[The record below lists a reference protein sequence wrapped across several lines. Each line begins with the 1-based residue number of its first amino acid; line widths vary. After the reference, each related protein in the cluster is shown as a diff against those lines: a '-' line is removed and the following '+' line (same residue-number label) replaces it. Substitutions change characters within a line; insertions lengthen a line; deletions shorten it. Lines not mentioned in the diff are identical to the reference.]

1 MTRSSPSKDPSDLP
15 TQAIVGRIVREHLRP
30 YLPKILLAV
39 LCMGVV
45 AATTAAYA
53 YMVQPILDDIF
64 INRDESRLIY
74 ITIAMLAVFCLKG
87 LADYGQNVIMSR
99 VSMRIVADIRQ
110 RVFDNLIRAD
120 LAFFHDK
127 STGELLAGI
136 MSNVDLMRDAVAKT
150 LTAIAKDV
158 LTLSFLVALMFYQDW
173 KLAFVSFFLFPL
185 AALPTLVIGRKV
197 RRRARRAWSEL
208 EQVTGLMSESFSGIR
223 HIKAYGQEEHEKDR
237 AREKIDE
244 LFLRIFKTLRAKAI
258 LSPVMEILGG
268 IAVAVIVLYGGSQ
281 VIADTTTTGAFFSFL
296 TALLLAY
303 QPLKDLAKLNSNL
316 QEGLAAAQRVFALI
330 DVEPE
335 IRDRDDA
342 VELKPTGGRLNFN
355 DVHFAYGDAPALHGV
370 TIEVPA
376 GKTVALVGP
385 SGAGKSTML
394 NLIPRFYDVVS
405 GSVSIDGTDVR
416 GATLASLRRN
426 IALVSQEVALFNDT
440 VRANIAYGRPD
451 ASDAEIETAAR
462 DAAAHDFIEKL
473 PQGYNTR
480 VGESG
485 VKLSGGQRQR
495 LSIARAILRD
505 APILLLDEATSALDT
520 HSERLV
526 QEALARLAEGR
537 TTLVVAH
544 RLSTVA
550 DADIIYVL
558 DHGKVVEAGSHGEL
572 LARRGAYARMHS
584 LQVID
589 EPDAAAVVAGE

>member
-1 MTRSSPSKDPSDLP
+1 VTLTTSSQPPAHASTK
-15 TQAIVGRIVREHLRP
+15 AIVGRLVREHVRR
-30 YLPKILLAV
+30 YLPQFIAAV

-64 INRDESRLIY
+64 INRDETRLVA
-74 ITIAMLAVFCLKG
+74 IAVAMMVVFALKG
-87 LADYGQNVIMSR
+87 FADYGQSVIMSR

-120 LAFFHDK
+120 LAFFNDK
-127 STGELLAGI
+127 STGELLAGV
-136 MSNVDLMRDAVAKT
+136 MNNVDMLREAVAKS
-150 LTAIAKDV
+150 LTGFVKDA
-158 LTLSFLVALMFYQDW
+158 LTLAFLVALIFYQDW
-173 KLAFVSFFLFPL
+173 LLALISFFVFPL
-185 AALPTLVIGRKV
+185 AVLPTVLIGRKV
-197 RRRARRAWSEL
+197 RRRASRAWAEL
-208 EQVTGLMSESFSGIR
+208 EQVTALMSETFRGIR
-223 HIKAYGQEEHEKDR
+223 HIKAYGQEEREKER
-237 AREKIDE
+237 ARRKIDE

-258 LSPVMEILGG
+258 LSPIMEIVGG
-268 IAVAVIVLYGGSQ
+268 GAIAVIMLYGGTQ
-281 VIADTTTTGAFFSFL
+281 VIAGETTTGAFFSFL

-303 QPLKDLAKLNSNL
+303 QPMKDLAKLNSNL

-330 DVEPE
+330 DVEPQ
-335 IRDRDDA
+335 IRDRDGA
-342 VELKPTGGRLNFN
+342 IELHARGGKVTF
-355 DVHFAYGDAPALHGV
+355 DQVHFAYGDAPALHGV

-376 GKTVALVGP
+376 GKTVALVGA

-394 NLIPRFYDVVS
+394 NLIPRFYEVTA
-405 GSVSIDGTDVR
+405 GSVAVDGIDVR
-416 GATLASLRRN
+416 DITLASLRRN

-440 VRANIAYGRPD
+440 VRANIAYGRPE
-451 ASDAEIETAAR
+451 ASDEEIETAAR
-462 DAAAHDFIEKL
+462 DAAAHDFIMDL
-473 PQGYNTR
+473 PQGYETQ

-520 HSERLV
+520 QSERLV
-526 QEALARLAEGR
+526 QDALARLAKGR

-572 LARRGAYARMHS
+572 LARRGAYARMHA

-589 EPDAAAVVAGE
+589 EPDAAVAAGE